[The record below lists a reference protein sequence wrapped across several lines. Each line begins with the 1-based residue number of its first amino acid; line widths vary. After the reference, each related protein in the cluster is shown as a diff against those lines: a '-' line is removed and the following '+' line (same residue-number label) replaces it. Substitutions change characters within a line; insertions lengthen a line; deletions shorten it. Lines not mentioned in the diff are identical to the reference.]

1 LTQLSFRSSRVS
13 RPGIYCPALPTPSL
27 KRGALLLAAVA
38 LAGCGGGG
46 GGEHAGNGAEAAG
59 NPGPQGERPS
69 LPTITVAVEPAT
81 HGSIASYYTAT
92 ATLDPNKQAEILA
105 RVSGVVLEL
114 AAEEGDFVA
123 KDAPLLS
130 IEEDQYRVR
139 LKEASA
145 EQAKQQSRFDR
156 AQKMIQRDLV
166 STEEFE
172 TVKGDL
178 QTAESARELA
188 ALELSYTQV
197 RSPFS
202 GRVVRRFVDP
212 GQTVSEGT
220 ALFSIADMNR
230 LLARVHVPAKE
241 FRNIR
246 IDQPVELKLD
256 SSEDLLT
263 GTITLVS
270 PIIDPTSGT
279 IKVTVEITDYPK
291 TTRPG
296 DFAEV
301 RIVTDRHSDAILVPK
316 TAVITDKGDRVVYV
330 AADTTAER
338 RVVEIGFQDDV
349 QTEIASGLVPG
360 EQVVV
365 QGQRS
370 LKDGQPLKILERMT
384 FESTEEERKEEKA
397 DF

>member
-1 LTQLSFRSSRVS
+1 
-13 RPGIYCPALPTPSL
+13 
-27 KRGALLLAAVA
+27 LARC
-38 LAGCGGGG
+38 GCGGGG
-46 GGEHAGNGAEAAG
+46 EPARDAEATG
-59 NPGPQGERPS
+59 RPGADGERPS
-69 LPTITVAVEPAT
+69 LPTISVAVEPAR

-123 KDAPLLS
+123 KDALLLR

-139 LKEASA
+139 LKEAEA
-145 EQAKQQSRFDR
+145 EQAKQRSRFER
-156 AQKMIQRDLV
+156 VQKMIEQDLV
-166 STEEFE
+166 SAEEFE
-172 TVKGDL
+172 AVKSDL
-178 QTAESARELA
+178 QAGESARELA
-188 ALELSYTQV
+188 VLELSYTQV

-202 GRVVRRFVDP
+202 GRVVQRFVDP

-220 ALFSIADMNR
+220 ALFTVADMSR

-241 FRNIR
+241 FRSIR
-246 IDQPVELKLD
+246 IDQAVELNLD

-301 RIVTDRHSDAILVPK
+301 RIVTDRHDDVVLVPN
-316 TAVITDKGDRVVYV
+316 TAVLTDKGDRVVYV

-338 RVVEIGFQDDV
+338 RVVEVGFQNDV
-349 QTEIASGLVPG
+349 QTEIASGLAPG
-360 EQVVV
+360 ERVIT

-370 LKDGQPLKILERMT
+370 LKDGQPLRILERMT
-384 FESTEEERKEEKA
+384 FESPKEEQA
-397 DF
+397 GS

>member
-1 LTQLSFRSSRVS
+1 MRPSFRVRRASRS
-13 RPGIYCPALPTPSL
+13 DTCCPAPRASSL
-27 KRGALLLAAVA
+27 TVGALLLAALA
-38 LAGCGGGG
+38 LGGCGGNG
-46 GGEHAGNGAEAAG
+46 GGEQTGNAEAAG
-59 NPGPQGERPS
+59 NPGTNGERPS
-69 LPTITVAVEPAT
+69 LPTIAVAVEPAT
-81 HGSIASYYTAT
+81 QGSIASYYTAT
-92 ATLDPNKQAEILA
+92 ATLDPDKQADVMA

-114 AAEEGDFVA
+114 VAEEGDFVS
-123 KDAPLLS
+123 KDAPLLR

-139 LKEASA
+139 LKEADA
-145 EQAKQQSRFDR
+145 EQAKQNSRFER
-156 AQKMIQRDLV
+156 VQKMLQQDLV
-166 STEEFE
+166 SAEEFE
-172 TVKGDL
+172 AVKSEL
-178 QTAESARELA
+178 LAAESARELA

-220 ALFSIADMNR
+220 ALFTVADMSR

-246 IDQPVELKLD
+246 IDQPVELSLD

-263 GTITLVS
+263 GKITLVS
-270 PIIDPTSGT
+270 PVIDPTSGT
-279 IKVTVEITDYPK
+279 IKVTVEISEYPK

-301 RIVTDRHSDAILVPK
+301 RIVTDRHMDAVLVPK
-316 TAVITDKGDRVVYV
+316 TAVITDKGERVVYV

-349 QTEIASGLVPG
+349 QTEIASGLAPG
-360 EQVVV
+360 ELVVI

-370 LKDGQPLKILERMT
+370 LKEGQPLKILERMT
-384 FESTEEERKEEKA
+384 FEPKKEERA
-397 DF
+397 DS

>member
-1 LTQLSFRSSRVS
+1 MQLPFRSPRTSRFTMS
-13 RPGIYCPALPTPSL
+13 CPANPTL
-27 KRGALLLAAVA
+27 ILRRGALLLAAVA
-38 LAGCGGGG
+38 LAGCGDDGGS
-46 GGEHAGNGAEAAG
+46 EQAQDAEAAG
-59 NPGPQGERPS
+59 RRGPQGDRPS
-69 LPTITVAVEPAT
+69 QPAIAVAVEPAT
-81 HGSIASYYTAT
+81 RGSIASYYTTT
-92 ATLDPNKQAEILA
+92 ATLDPDKQAEILA

-114 AAEEGDFVA
+114 AAEEGDVVA
-123 KDAPLLS
+123 KDAPLLR

-139 LKEASA
+139 LKEADA
-145 EQAKQQSRFDR
+145 EQAKQNSRFER
-156 AQKMIQRDLV
+156 VQKMLQQNLV
-166 STEEFE
+166 SAEEFE
-172 TVKGDL
+172 AVKSDL
-178 QTAESARELA
+178 QAAESARELA
-188 ALELSYTQV
+188 ALELSYTHV

-202 GRVVRRFVDP
+202 GRVVQRFVDP

-220 ALFSIADMNR
+220 ALFTVADLSR

-246 IDQPVELKLD
+246 TDQPVELSLD

-301 RIVTDRHSDAILVPK
+301 RIVTDRHSDAVLVPK

-330 AADTTAER
+330 AADSTAER
-338 RVVEIGFQDDV
+338 RVVEIGFQNDA
-349 QTEIASGLVPG
+349 QTEIASGLSPG
-360 EQVVV
+360 ELVVV

-370 LKDGQPLKILERMT
+370 LKDGQPLKILEPMT
-384 FESTEEERKEEKA
+384 FEPTKKEQA
-397 DF
+397 DS